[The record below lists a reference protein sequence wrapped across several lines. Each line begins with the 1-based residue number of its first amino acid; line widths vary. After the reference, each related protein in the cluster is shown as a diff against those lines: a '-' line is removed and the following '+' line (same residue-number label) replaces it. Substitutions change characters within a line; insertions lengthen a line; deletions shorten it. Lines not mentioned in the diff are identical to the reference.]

1 MPPPVLELIDKKS
14 TGSEP
19 EIQIADTTEL
29 KKAASDYV
37 TAQIQ
42 AHWQRT
48 QVFPKSSITA
58 EDLLECV
65 TYVPAP
71 AFAAQLERLNGTES
85 YKRFRLQAFAYEAV
99 SAAFTSTDMGHYD
112 PCTPDKYQMAVDKC
126 LSILGKVGGAG
137 AADS

>member
-1 MPPPVLELIDKKS
+1 MPPPVFQLIDRLS
-14 TGSEP
+14 SSGQ
-19 EIQIADTTEL
+19 IQIADTTEL
-29 KKAASDYV
+29 KKAASNYV
-37 TAQIQ
+37 IEQIQ
-42 AHWQRT
+42 GHWQRK
-48 QVFPKSSITA
+48 QVIQKSCTIA

-71 AFAAQLERLNGTES
+71 AFAAQLERLKGTES

-112 PCTPDKYQMAVDKC
+112 PCTPDKYQMAVDNC
-126 LSILGKVGGAG
+126 LSVMGKVGGAG